1 MDLESLTP
9 MINQVAAVTYRSYSS
24 WVSLQDVTAN
34 LWLWAVNNRSR
45 VEDYAAN
52 SGTDFSRII
61 VSILRT
67 EARTH
72 AIKERAVSTGY
83 SPEDIS
89 WYSIKQIKASLPDV
103 FDYEDWQSFQQGRS
117 DRSASKPV
125 NESGD
130 RLAAILDIKAALSKM
145 DKEKVELLKEHY
157 GRGVSVEA
165 CAIAL
170 GINPEACRKRVERA
184 VQAISKAL
192 NDPRPKDPMEGA
204 TYEEWK
210 ANQRFYDTRTR
221 GRHAISNAAARKRTE
236 GSYGE

>member
-1 MDLESLTP
+1 M
-9 MINQVAAVTYRSYSS
+9 
-24 WVSLQDVTAN
+24 
-34 LWLWAVNNRSR
+34 
-45 VEDYAAN
+45 
-52 SGTDFSRII
+52 
-61 VSILRT
+61 
-67 EARTH
+67 
-72 AIKERAVSTGY
+72 TGY